1 MGEDEKDDESNFLTI
16 QLSISYV
23 STFAEFEIVQHAF
36 NGIRVAVCV
45 LVLNAVIKLWKG
57 SVIDK
62 VCLGI
67 VLVTIAIGILTNIS
81 PVFIVIS
88 AAIVGLLV
96 KGRKGERA

>member
-1 MGEDEKDDESNFLTI
+1 MILAAFL
-16 QLSISYV
+16 Q
-23 STFAEFEIVQHAF
+23 TFAEFEIVQHAF